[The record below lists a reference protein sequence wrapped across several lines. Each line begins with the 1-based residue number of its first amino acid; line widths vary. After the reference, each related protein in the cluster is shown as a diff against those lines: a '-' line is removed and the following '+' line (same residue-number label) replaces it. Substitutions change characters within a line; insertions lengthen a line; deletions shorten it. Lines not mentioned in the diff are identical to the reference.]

1 MEGLRYHQRPRSPS
15 VRCLFHP
22 VVLRALRCMLHVR
35 MLPMG
40 SSTGG
45 RVMGLL
51 TALMS
56 ALAAGAVWCV
66 VAMALGREL
75 AILALPIAAIIAWA
89 LRSHD
94 YPASRL
100 GAVIAAVGTALAC
113 FYAQYLLATAE
124 IASIFALPFRESLAK
139 AGFAMTTDLM
149 LKRLSLIDFTI
160 FGAAMMF
167 AALLV
172 LRRR

>member
-1 MEGLRYHQRPRSPS
+1 
-15 VRCLFHP
+15 
-22 VVLRALRCMLHVR
+22 
-35 MLPMG
+35 MG
-40 SSTGG
+40 SSSGG
-45 RVMGLL
+45 RVIGLL
-51 TALMS
+51 TALMC

-89 LRSHD
+89 LRSHG
-94 YPASRL
+94 YPASRM

-139 AGFAMTTDLM
+139 SGVAMTTDLM
-149 LKRLSLIDFTI
+149 LKRLGLVDFAI
-160 FGAAMMF
+160 FAAAIAF

-172 LRRR
+172 MRKR

>member
-1 MEGLRYHQRPRSPS
+1 
-15 VRCLFHP
+15 
-22 VVLRALRCMLHVR
+22 
-35 MLPMG
+35 MG
-40 SSTGG
+40 SSSSG
-45 RVMGLL
+45 RIIGLL
-51 TALMS
+51 TALMC

-89 LRSHD
+89 LRGHG

-100 GAVIAAVGTALAC
+100 GGVIAAVGTALAC

-139 AGFAMTTDLM
+139 SGFAMTTDLM
-149 LKRLSLIDFTI
+149 LKRLGLIDFAI
-160 FGAAMMF
+160 FGAAILF

-172 LRRR
+172 LRKR

>member
-1 MEGLRYHQRPRSPS
+1 M
-15 VRCLFHP
+15 
-22 VVLRALRCMLHVR
+22 A
-35 MLPMG
+35 
-40 SSTGG
+40 SSRGG
-45 RVMGLL
+45 RINGLL
-51 TALMS
+51 TALMC

-89 LRSHD
+89 LRSHG

-100 GAVIAAVGTALAC
+100 GAIIAAFGTALAC

-124 IASIFALPFRESLAK
+124 IASIFALPFRESLVK
-139 AGFAMTTDLM
+139 SGFAMTTDLM
-149 LKRLSLIDFTI
+149 LKRLNLVDFGI
-160 FGAAMMF
+160 FGVAMVF

-172 LRRR
+172 VRRR